1 MTPDAIYDLCGGFSS
16 LAFLLAYLLVSI
28 AGWRH
33 GAEGVSWARVRGICG
48 GSALVL
54 IAILVAFLAGAVAS
68 QGAMLIWFAGLTAI
82 GALLVRRGRLP
93 SA

>member
-1 MTPDAIYDLCGGFSS
+1 
-16 LAFLLAYLLVSI
+16 
-28 AGWRH
+28 
-33 GAEGVSWARVRGICG
+33 VRGTCG

-68 QGAMLIWFAGLTAI
+68 QGSMLAWYAGLTAA

-93 SA
+93 LA